1 MSITRREFLA
11 VSGRGIVAAGL
22 ASQLGWLSAC
32 RAGTGPN
39 WDALAR
45 ALRGRLIRSGS
56 PGYQDAALP
65 QNLRYA
71 ARRPAGIAR
80 CADTADVGTA
90 IRWARDNQVALV
102 ARGGGHSYGGYS
114 TTGGL
119 LIDLNGMASV
129 APDPGTGTV
138 HVVGAARNRDVA
150 AALQPLEV
158 TVSAGR
164 CPGVGVG
171 GLTLGGGFGFSAR
184 QLGLTADALTETAL
198 VTAAGEELTCNETE
212 NADLFWACR
221 GGGGGNFG
229 INTSFTF
236 RTTPVGEV
244 SVYRCTWS
252 SVDPARLLDEFQQV
266 LAAAPDAFSMRLG
279 FGAPSNPRGPIT
291 LEAIG
296 QYFGPSTEL
305 ASLLAPVFGAA
316 APTTREVHD
325 VTYWE
330 GKDLLADNEG
340 PSAFTERSLFV
351 PGPIDSDGLALFAD
365 LLRRRPATVGP
376 SSGSVKVFSWGGA
389 IGRVAPSATAFVHR
403 QALALLSVGT
413 SWASDEEPS
422 LVRRLLAWVDQVWD
436 AMRPHTSNE
445 SYQNFIDPA
454 LTDWERAYYGA
465 NLERLVAVKRRVD
478 PDDVFHFAQSIP
490 TRVS

>member
-11 VSGRGIVAAGL
+11 TSGRVVGAAGL

-32 RAGTGPN
+32 TTGAGPN

-45 ALRGRLIRSGS
+45 ALRGRLIRSGN
-56 PGYQDAALP
+56 PGYEDAALP

-80 CADTADVGTA
+80 CADTPDVRTA
-90 IRWARDNQVALV
+90 IRWARDNHVPLV

-114 TTGGL
+114 TTPGL
-119 LIDLNGMASV
+119 LIDLNGMTSV
-129 APDPGTGTV
+129 TADPIAGTAR
-138 HVVGAARNRDVA
+138 VVGAARNRDLA

-184 QLGLTADALTETAL
+184 QLGLATDALTETEL
-198 VTAAGEELTCNETE
+198 VTAAGDVLTCNQAE
-212 NADLFWACR
+212 NPDLFWACR
-221 GGGGGNFG
+221 GGGGGSFG

-236 RTTPVGEV
+236 RTTPIGEV
-244 SVYRCTWS
+244 SIYRCTWN
-252 SVDPARLLDEFQQV
+252 SVDPALLLDAFQRV
-266 LAAAPDAFSMRLG
+266 LAVAPDAFSMRLG
-279 FGAPSNPRGPIT
+279 FDAPANPRAAVK

-296 QYFGPSTEL
+296 QYFGPSTQL
-305 ASLLAPVFGAA
+305 ADLLAPVFATA

-340 PSAFTERSLFV
+340 PSEFTERSLFV
-351 PGPIDSDGLALFAD
+351 PGLIGSDGLGVFSD

-422 LVRRLLAWVDQVWD
+422 GVRRLLAWVDQFWE
-436 AMRPHTSNE
+436 AMRPHTSNA

-465 NLERLVAVKRRVD
+465 NLERLVAIKRHVD
-478 PDDVFHFAQSIP
+478 PDNVFHFAQSIP
-490 TRVS
+490 TRLT

>member
-1 MSITRREFLA
+1 MTRREFLA
-11 VSGRGIVAAGL
+11 VSGRGLVAAGF

-32 RAGTGPN
+32 SAGSAPN

-45 ALRGRLIRSGS
+45 TLRGRLIRSGS

-71 ARRPAGIAR
+71 TRQPAGIAR
-80 CADTADVGTA
+80 CADTADVRTA
-90 IRWARDNQVALV
+90 IRWARDNQVPLV

-114 TTGGL
+114 TIDGL
-119 LIDLNGMASV
+119 LIDLNGMTSV
-129 APDPGTGTV
+129 TPDPAAGTV
-138 HVVGAARNRDVA
+138 KVVGAARNRDVA
-150 AALQPLEV
+150 TALQPLEV

-184 QLGLTADALTETAL
+184 QLGLTVDALTETEV
-198 VTAAGEELTCNETE
+198 VTAAGDVLTCNETQ
-212 NADLFWACR
+212 NTDLFWACR

-229 INTSFTF
+229 INTTFTF

-252 SVDPARLLDEFQQV
+252 SVDPAAMLDAFQRV

-279 FGAPSNPRGPIT
+279 FGAPSNPRGPVT

-296 QYFGPSTEL
+296 QYFGPSAQL
-305 ASLLAPVFGAA
+305 ASLLAPVFGVA

-340 PSAFTERSLFV
+340 PSAFAERSLFV
-351 PGPIDSDGLALFAD
+351 PGTIDSDGLALFAD
-365 LLRRRPATVGP
+365 QLRRRPATVGP

-403 QALALLSVGT
+403 GALALLSVGA
-413 SWASDEEPS
+413 SWATDEEPS
-422 LVRRLLAWVDQVWD
+422 GVRRLLGWVDGFWQ
-436 AMRPHTSNE
+436 AMRPHTSSE

-454 LTDWERAYYGA
+454 LTDWEHAYYGA

-478 PDDVFHFAQSIP
+478 PDDIFHFAQSIP
-490 TRVS
+490 TRVT

>member
-1 MSITRREFLA
+1 MTRREFLV
-11 VSGRGIVAAGL
+11 VSGRGIAAAGL
-22 ASQLGWLSAC
+22 VSQLGWLSAC
-32 RAGTGPN
+32 SAGAGPN

-45 ALRGRLIRSGS
+45 SLRGRLIRSGS

-65 QNLRYA
+65 QNLRYD
-71 ARRPAGIAR
+71 ARLPGGIAW
-80 CADTADVGTA
+80 CADTADVRTA
-90 IRWARDNQVALV
+90 IRWARDNRVPLV

-114 TTGGL
+114 TTDGL
-119 LIDLNGMASV
+119 QIDLNGMTSV
-129 APDPGTGTV
+129 TADPATGTAR
-138 HVVGAARNRDVA
+138 VVGAARNRDVA
-150 AALQPLEV
+150 TALQPLEV

-184 QLGLTADALTETAL
+184 QLGLTADALTETEV
-198 VTAAGEELTCNETE
+198 VTAAGDVLTCNETE

-252 SVDPARLLDEFQQV
+252 SVDPAQLLDAFQQV

-279 FGAPSNPRGPIT
+279 FGAPSNPRAPIT

-296 QYFGPSTEL
+296 QYFGPSTQL
-305 ASLLAPVFGAA
+305 AGLLAPVFGTA
-316 APTTREVHD
+316 APTTKEVHD

-340 PSAFTERSLFV
+340 PSAFTERSLFA
-351 PGPIDSDGLALFAD
+351 PRPIDADGLAVFAD
-365 LLRRRPATVGP
+365 LLRRRPSTVGP

-389 IGRVAPSATAFVHR
+389 IARLAPSATAFVHR
-403 QALALLSVGT
+403 DALALLSVGAN
-413 SWASDEEPS
+413 WATDEEPS
-422 LVRRLLAWVDQVWD
+422 SVRRLLAWVDRFWTS
-436 AMRPHTSNE
+436 MRPHTSNE

-454 LTDWERAYYGA
+454 LAGWERAYYGS
-465 NLERLVAVKRRVD
+465 K
-478 PDDVFHFAQSIP
+478 S
-490 TRVS
+490 

>member
-1 MSITRREFLA
+1 MR
-11 VSGRGIVAAGL
+11 
-22 ASQLGWLSAC
+22 
-32 RAGTGPN
+32 
-39 WDALAR
+39 
-45 ALRGRLIRSGS
+45 
-56 PGYQDAALP
+56 
-65 QNLRYA
+65 
-71 ARRPAGIAR
+71 
-80 CADTADVGTA
+80 TA
-90 IRWARDNQVALV
+90 IRWARDNRVPLV
-102 ARGGGHSYGGYS
+102 PRGGGHSYGGYS
-114 TTGGL
+114 TTDGL
-119 LIDLNGMASV
+119 LIDLNGMTAVTPDTAS
-129 APDPGTGTV
+129 GTV
-138 HVVGAARNRDVA
+138 KVVGAARNRDVA
-150 AALQPLEV
+150 TALQPLEV

-184 QLGLTADALTETAL
+184 QLGLTADALTETDV
-198 VTAAGEELTCNETE
+198 VTAAGDVLTCNEAE

-236 RTTPVGEV
+236 RTTPVGDV

-252 SVDPARLLDEFQQV
+252 SVDPALMLDAFQHV
-266 LAAAPDAFSMRLG
+266 LAAAPDTFSMRLG

-296 QYFGPSTEL
+296 QYFGPSIQL
-305 ASLLAPVFGAA
+305 ASLLAPVFGVA

-340 PSAFTERSLFV
+340 PSAFTERSQFV
-351 PGPIDSDGLALFAD
+351 PGLIDSDGLAVFAD
-365 LLRRRPATVGP
+365 QLRRRPATVAP
-376 SSGSVKVFSWGGA
+376 SSGSVKIFSWGGA
-389 IGRVAPSATAFVHR
+389 IGRVASSATAFVHR
-403 QALALLSVGT
+403 EALALLSVGT
-413 SWASDEEPS
+413 SWATDEES
-422 LVRRLLAWVDQVWD
+422 SGVRRLLTWVDQFWE

-465 NLERLVAVKRRVD
+465 NLERLVAVKRQVD
-478 PDDVFHFAQSIP
+478 PDDIFHFAQSIP
-490 TRVS
+490 TRLA